1 MALMVLM
8 VWVRSRWK
16 AMKIRWK
23 PNAVGVPVPGGKP
36 NRKLDA
42 VGALNVKA
50 RCCVCPLRMDVG
62 LAESCIQVSLCRFF

>member
-1 MALMVLM
+1 MALTVLM

-23 PNAVGVPVPGGKP
+23 AGCWVVPVPGGKP
-36 NRKLDA
+36 GRLGGSHEDQ
-42 VGALNVKA
+42 VESQILW
-50 RCCVCPLRMDVG
+50 VCPLRMDVG